1 MKNTTSWLVLFAVLF
16 LVPFNQLSAQQDNP
30 FDKGTVWTLTSIK
43 TGPNKAD
50 DYLKDLAKTWV
61 STMDEAKA
69 EGLIVDYKILQGNAA
84 NEDDYNL
91 VLMIENNS
99 MADLDPNKENE
110 AKWEAINKK
119 IKDAMGD
126 KFDAVVKNYDTIREM
141 KGTKIM
147 RELHLK
153 K

>member
-1 MKNTTSWLVLFAVLF
+1 MKNTTFWLVLFAVL
-16 LVPFNQLSAQQDNP
+16 LCIPFTQLSAQQDNP
-30 FDKGTVWTLTSIK
+30 YEEGTVWTLTFIR

-61 STMDEAKA
+61 ASMEEAKA
-69 EGLIVDYKILQGNAA
+69 EGLILDYKILQGNAA

-91 VLMIENNS
+91 ILMTENKS
-99 MADLDPNKENE
+99 LADFDPDKDRD
-110 AKWEAINKK
+110 AKWDAIEKK
-119 IKDAMGD
+119 LKDQMGD
-126 KFDAVVKNYDTIREM
+126 KFDTMVKNYDAIREM